1 VNYAINGKKRN
12 IFKDNVSKS
21 RPIGEKTPRTLR
33 RLHNKVQMKK
43 RKRGLAV

>member
-1 VNYAINGKKRN
+1 MKYIRAKKRILSGYVKGSGQVEN
-12 IFKDNVSKS
+12 
-21 RPIGEKTPRTLR
+21 KTPRTLR